1 MATKQKSTKKLKREA
16 VVPFAGEE
24 NFIVPKKGGFAQPD
38 MEGYVMVAG
47 TSIVATNT
55 PTSTSDTQTTTTTPT
70 IPTSTT
76 ITQTTNAP
84 STATPPTEVVTAPT
98 VAQAPTT
105 VTGTPQQQNVSDT
118 PVESPRTTNIPV
130 SSTQVV
136 NSLPTFP
143 VWDTMDCATL
153 ESEIARLKNLLA
165 VSRFTQNIMDAY
177 NNEITKATALKTVKC
192 GVTNAVIVPTGGGF
206 GGGGGIG
213 EPPMDEQQQ
222 TEEEAKGSS
231 KKTLWV
237 ALGILGLLYFLTKKR
252 SS

>member
-1 MATKQKSTKKLKREA
+1 MAIKQKSTKKLKREA

-47 TSIVATNT
+47 TSIVASDT
-55 PTSTSDTQTTTTTPT
+55 PTSSSSDSQTTATQTAPAPATTTT
-70 IPTSTT
+70 
-76 ITQTTNAP
+76 AP
-84 STATPPTEVVTAPT
+84 STATPPTEVVTQPR

-105 VTGTPQQQNVSDT
+105 VTGTPQQQVVSDT
-118 PVESPRTTNIPV
+118 PVESPRTTNVAV
-130 SSTQVV
+130 SNTNVV
-136 NSLPTFP
+136 SSLPTFP
-143 VWDTMDCATL
+143 VWDTLDCASL
-153 ESEIARLKNLLA
+153 DSEILRLKNLMA

-177 NNEITKATALKTVKC
+177 NNEITKATAVKTIKC
-192 GVTNAVIVPTGGGF
+192 TTTNAVIVPMGGGF

-213 EPPMDEQQQ
+213 EHPINEQPK

-231 KKTLWV
+231 KKTLLV
-237 ALGILGLLYFLTKKR
+237 VLGIVGLLYLLTKKR

>member
-1 MATKQKSTKKLKREA
+1 MAIKQKSTKKLKREA

-47 TSIVATNT
+47 TSIVASDT
-55 PTSTSDTQTTTTTPT
+55 PTSSSSDSQTTTTQTAPA
-70 IPTSTT
+70 PATT
-76 ITQTTNAP
+76 TTAP
-84 STATPPTEVVTAPT
+84 STATPPTEVVTQPR

-105 VTGTPQQQNVSDT
+105 VTGTPQQQVVSDT
-118 PVESPRTTNIPV
+118 PVESPRTTNVAV
-130 SSTQVV
+130 SNTNVV
-136 NSLPTFP
+136 SSLPTFP
-143 VWDTMDCATL
+143 VWDTLDCASL
-153 ESEIARLKNLLA
+153 DSEILRLKNLMA

-177 NNEITKATALKTVKC
+177 NNEITKATAVKTIKC
-192 GVTNAVIVPTGGGF
+192 TTTNAVIVPMGGGF

-213 EPPMDEQQQ
+213 EPPIDEQPK

-231 KKTLWV
+231 KKTLLV
-237 ALGILGLLYFLTKKR
+237 VLGIVGLLYLLTKKR